1 MRCQSVCVCM
11 CDKRETTYLG
21 MNIDRPINILVTVFI
36 PWRKV
41 QRTDSNNSL
50 VNAVIQCLRG
60 DASECI
66 YGGSS
71 NND

>member
-21 MNIDRPINILVTVFI
+21 MNIDSPINILVTVFI

-50 VNAVIQCLRG
+50 VNTVIQCLRG
-60 DASECI
+60 AASECI